1 MSDFNITDRYVQQI
15 KNVNNVINVGGL
27 GDSFPLLS
35 RIPKVG
41 ADLLQSVNLTDFPE
55 AKEQGQTGGVLDIAE
70 TSYKILTPRGF
81 GFGINLA
88 DAGNLT
94 ADGIQ
99 DALQTVRD
107 ALYQTIE
114 SHLIWGGTHNTLTNS
129 SIVGAIKKNESADKF
144 SQSGDDI
151 LFVKENDFTP
161 VVNGV
166 TKIETVSFKRYN
178 NVPGKIYDKILINP
192 YKGILAGDLVPEFK
206 VTKDVRYNKV
216 QVYGTVLV
224 CGGFLKDGA
233 IKTWKTAV
241 GG

>member
-1 MSDFNITDRYVQQI
+1 MAEFNITDRYAQQI
-15 KNVNNVINVGGL
+15 KNVTNVEGL
-27 GDSFPLLS
+27 GDMFPLLS

-41 ADLLQSVNLTDFPE
+41 ADLLQSVNLTGFPE
-55 AKEQGQTGGVLDIAE
+55 AKEQGQTNSVLSISE
-70 TSYKILTPRGF
+70 ESYKILTPRGF
-81 GFGINLA
+81 GFGINLS
-88 DAGNLT
+88 DSGNLT
-94 ADGIQ
+94 ADGVQ
-99 DALQTVRD
+99 SALNTVRD
-107 ALYQTIE
+107 TLYQTIE
-114 SHLIWGGTHNTLTNS
+114 AHLIWGGVHTSIASS
-129 SIVGAIKKNESADKF
+129 SIVGAVKQKASADKF

-166 TKIETVSFKRYN
+166 TKIETLSFKHYN
-178 NVPGKIYDKILINP
+178 DGGGNTFDKVLINP
-192 YKGILAGDLVPEFK
+192 YKGVLAGDLIPQFK

-233 IKTWKTAV
+233 IKVWNVV

>member
-1 MSDFNITDRYVQQI
+1 MAEFNITDRYAQQI
-15 KNVNNVINVGGL
+15 KNVTNVEGL
-27 GDSFPLLS
+27 GDMFPLLS

-41 ADLLQSVNLTDFPE
+41 ADLLQSVNLTGFPE
-55 AKEQGQTGGVLDIAE
+55 AKEQGQTNSVLSISE
-70 TSYKILTPRGF
+70 ESYKILTPRGF
-81 GFGINLA
+81 GFGINLS
-88 DAGNLT
+88 DSGNLT
-94 ADGIQ
+94 ADGVQ
-99 DALQTVRD
+99 SALNTVRD
-107 ALYQTIE
+107 TLYQTIE
-114 SHLIWGGTHNTLTNS
+114 ANLIWGGVHTSIASS
-129 SIVGAIKKNESADKF
+129 SIVGAVKQKASADKF

-166 TKIETVSFKRYN
+166 TKIETLSFKHYN
-178 NVPGKIYDKILINP
+178 DGGGNTFDKVLINP
-192 YKGILAGDLVPEFK
+192 YKGVLAGDLIPQFK

-233 IKTWKTAV
+233 IKVWNVV